1 MCRNADVKW
10 FLIQRDKT
18 KKQRGQEE
26 TRLRKT
32 NQYEP
37 LSIYL

>member
-10 FLIQRDKT
+10 FYIQRDKT
-18 KKQRGQEE
+18 KKRGQEE
-26 TRLRKT
+26 TRVRKT